1 MLASDFMPAIVAQLL
16 TWIFVIYIYSRDK
29 HRPEGV
35 SLALIFPLL
44 WYLVCASRPVGVW
57 FIIWGVPMPGGG
69 GAMEG
74 SPIDRMFWSG
84 LTVIGWVILA
94 RRRISWGAF
103 ASRNALPLM
112 WSDYS
117 SVSFKR
123 YIKIIGSV
131 TMALVVLTERDP
143 FAAFTTL
150 IRRAAIF
157 HLPFSLLF
165 IRYYRELG
173 ISWSWDGS
181 SVSWQGI
188 ATSKNTLG
196 QVAMVAAIYFL
207 WEVIRHWKE
216 RGWKNLN
223 FGYLLL
229 AIYLLKGSDDAL
241 SLTSISVFVFAV
253 IVFWRLNHYQ
263 KQNKPVAPFVATIMV
278 ATFSLLTLVI
288 VHSVVMFEED
298 SPFGWIIVNMGRDIT
313 LTDRTVIWGQVY
325 DVAAASPL
333 LGLGVGGF
341 WIGRL
346 ANIPFTEPLTWTLGQ
361 AHSGYVD
368 TYLQLGWAG
377 LFLFFL
383 IVMNTCRNLL
393 GTIKINFEAGRLF
406 LTLFLTILYVNIT
419 ETTFLRGDHHLWFI
433 FQVVIWQTLIRPS
446 DDSDQ
451 PAINPVETPN
461 IPKHETLGYS

>member
-1 MLASDFMPAIVAQLL
+1 MFLTFMLASV
-16 TWIFVIYIYSRDK
+16 
-29 HRPEGV
+29 
-35 SLALIFPLL
+35 
-44 WYLVCASRPVGVW
+44 
-57 FIIWGVPMPGGG
+57 
-69 GAMEG
+69 
-74 SPIDRMFWSG
+74 
-84 LTVIGWVILA
+84 
-94 RRRISWGAF
+94 
-103 ASRNALPLM
+103 M